1 MEKAIYSRFYDKK
14 LSKCFEKKHLKWLTH
29 ANLFK
34 VLLDLGKVPKKKAF
48 LKIELSHKKS

>member
-1 MEKAIYSRFYDKK
+1 MP
-14 LSKCFEKKHLKWLTH
+14 T
-29 ANLFK
+29 LFK